1 MAVVVT
7 SSNTF
12 LSSFQVTRQ
21 AQRRSLLIPELFADI
36 KDGDGRSRWRKET
49 KEETAERDEV
59 KLNALASVANMYT
72 ILNGKVS
79 KSERTGMPAELRLR

>member
-21 AQRRSLLIPELFADI
+21 AQRRSSLIPELFADI
-36 KDGDGRSRWRKET
+36 KDGDGRSRWWRKET

-79 KSERTGMPAELRLR
+79 KSERTA